1 MCIYHHYKITC
12 SYRGV
17 QWSKVSKSRGTIP
30 TRECRAYGVA
40 PHLTTDP
47 GTVTGH
53 PDESGMQTNAAHG
66 TAQHGMA
73 HQGDPDDGVYEVI
86 L

>member
-1 MCIYHHYKITC
+1 MSLVTPGI

-17 QWSKVSKSRGTIP
+17 QWSELSESCGTIP
-30 TRECRAYGVA
+30 TRECPAYGVA
-40 PHLTTDP
+40 RHLTTDP
-47 GTVTGH
+47 GTVTGR
-53 PDESGMQTNAAHG
+53 PDESGMQTNVAYG

-73 HQGDPDDGVYEVI
+73 HQGDPDDGAYEEI